1 MHHCIRVSFL
11 KRMKVMTDKNTSGSS
26 FYKKLKTPV
35 QQSSQ
40 KTSQPLSN
48 NSISSRQ
55 SVTDGSELVDDMVS
69 SAEKSLEK
77 ERSNDVLHLFKRVK
91 VGRTNVLRV
100 VKRLPFGAYLSPG
113 SNKKSF
119 DLEEILLP
127 KRYEPENLKVDDL
140 LKVFIYFDS
149 EDRIIAT
156 TEKPLAQVDECAF
169 LKVVDVNKVGAFLDM
184 GLMKDLFVPYAEQEM
199 PMKVGE
205 SYVVHLYLDE
215 HSGRIMASS
224 KLDKFLIEESH
235 YHKEGQAVDLLIYA
249 ESELGYK
256 AVIGSTYQGLL
267 FKNEVFQ
274 TLKIGDKIKGFIK
287 EVRGDKKINL
297 SLQLASEK
305 TRGSLANQI
314 LHFIKNQ
321 GGTSKL
327 TDKSPPEEIYQQF
340 KVSKKSYKKALGAL
354 YKRKLILIEKDKIS
368 LVD

>member
-1 MHHCIRVSFL
+1 VNESSKPAAQADQFVSEVEQDL
-11 KRMKVMTDKNTSGSS
+11 TSTTVTSPSEKTD
-26 FYKKLKTPV
+26 
-35 QQSSQ
+35 
-40 KTSQPLSN
+40 
-48 NSISSRQ
+48 
-55 SVTDGSELVDDMVS
+55 
-69 SAEKSLEK
+69 
-77 ERSNDVLHLFKRVK
+77 DVLHLFKRVK
-91 VGRTNVLRV
+91 IGRTNVLRV

-156 TEKPLAQVDECAF
+156 TEQPLAQVNECAY

-184 GLMKDLFVPYAEQEM
+184 GLMKDLFVPYAEQET

-205 SYVVHLYLDE
+205 SYVVHVYLDE

-235 YHKEGQAVDLLIYA
+235 YHKEDQAVDLLIYA
-249 ESELGYK
+249 ESDLGYK

-274 TLKIGDKIKGFIK
+274 ALKIGDKLIGYIKK
-287 EVRGDKKINL
+287 VRSDKKINL

-314 LHFIKNQ
+314 LHFIKDQ
-321 GGTSKL
+321 GGTSTL
-327 TDKSPPEEIYQQF
+327 TDKSPPEAIYQQF

-354 YKRKLILIEKDKIS
+354 YKRKLIMIEANKVS